1 MTSEQFGAVAVT
13 TPYSFGRRVSAFA
26 GFGVT
31 SEQFGAVAVTTPYSF
46 GRRVSGF
53 AGFG

>member
-13 TPYSFGRRVSAFA
+13 TPYSFGRRGSGFA

-31 SEQFGAVAVTTPYSF
+31 SEQVGAVVVSTAYSF
-46 GRRVSGF
+46 GSQVSGF
-53 AGFG
+53 AGLG